1 MGSVGG
7 LAGPPAGGL
16 GMDLWP
22 GWGLPLALTALVAT
36 VLPFAIAATVRRR
49 SMA

>member
-1 MGSVGG
+1 
-7 LAGPPAGGL
+7 
-16 GMDLWP
+16 MDLWP